1 MSWISNFLIVLTLFA
16 ALCCPG
22 AANAALITLDVQAY
36 IDGRD
41 RLHFQGGS
49 LWWEHFDYAVVGRHV
64 GNFTTDLTVDSN
76 PTINWLPNWPGH
88 PYPDQIYSTYA
99 VSDPYT
105 GLSPA
110 LPATAQNVNFYP
122 INVRSSAGI
131 VEYPSAANAYTLVVE
146 FNDNSW
152 GGSAWYEVKLEYNA
166 AVVPLPPTVLLLG
179 SGLLGL
185 VGWRRFR
192 KS

>member
-1 MSWISNFLIVLTLFA
+1 MFLIRNVLIVLTLFA

-22 AANAALITLDVQAY
+22 PANAVILDVQAY

-49 LWWEHFDYAVVGRHV
+49 LWWEHFDYAAVGRHV
-64 GNFTTDLTVDSN
+64 GDYTTNLTVDSN
-76 PTINWLPNWPGH
+76 PTIYWLPNWPGH
-88 PYPDQIYSTYA
+88 PFPDQIYSTYA
-99 VSDPYT
+99 ISDAYT

-110 LPATAQNVNFYP
+110 LPAMAQTVGFTSVSAREY
-122 INVRSSAGI
+122 AGI
-131 VEYPSAANAYTLVVE
+131 VSQPDAGNGYELVVE
-146 FNDNSW
+146 FNDNGY
-152 GGSAWYEVKLEYNA
+152 GGSTWYEVKLEYTA
-166 AVVPLPPTVLLLG
+166 VPLPPSVLLLG

-185 VGWRRFR
+185 AGWRRFR